1 MSETEQIPETKT
13 ANAPGVPAADSGV
26 PAQRVRLRMRRY
38 ASDYFTSFVYL
49 CVAFLA
55 AVEFIALFWLDL
67 FD

>member
-1 MSETEQIPETKT
+1 MSENGQISENDAGKT
-13 ANAPGVPAADSGV
+13 SVGVSEAPGVPAR
-26 PAQRVRLRMRRY
+26 RVRLRMRRY